1 MIVRSGADVLA
12 ANQRH
17 ALSPRRRF
25 RISGAIIG
33 MSCLAWAGTGLA
45 YVGDSFMSIP
55 GSAGHWR
62 GKDHKDWVRVE
73 VSEWAGR
80 IKPLNSGSS
89 DALAGDKLFFGGPYV
104 PHPGTPGKLVIAL
117 GKGNPD
123 LPQLMDLCA
132 KKAPISELTYA
143 ESSDRA
149 RPLLEFGTRPAEF
162 PAWWEYKLKN
172 VEIIDCPVLE
182 GATDQALVLS
192 FKDIEWLNSDPK
204 LPISHKIV
212 VRPEDLPKIA
222 PAQPTAKKLTKAYL
236 ITWIAPATTTT
247 DDQCPVMNAKPSE
260 ADIFRYMSKE
270 DEAAIR
276 ARNGEKGVS
285 YGGESEKRGPHR
297 LSVAALPGIVPDPG
311 LHEPQT
317 SVADGIDLDGD
328 DGNGA
333 PPRGVRIHKNFVSP
347 DGRTGIDNQLFR
359 VMGCVPGY
367 RGKKGYRNQTSNARR
382 ADGNVTTLIEI
393 SGIDNEKNDD
403 SVEVSF
409 IYSMDKP
416 IRDNTGAKFIANYT
430 FRPTEN
436 PNFALY
442 NIRAHGRIVNGVVI
456 TDPIPAFKANL
467 GQDPL
472 LEIFKARMRF
482 EPRPDGSVK
491 GYVGGYLN
499 WKSLMDTLASG
510 YSEGLFNYQTPAL
523 YYALKRNADGLQ
535 DPVTGEYD
543 GISTVYEIDTVPAF
557 LTPAPLKPV
566 TVAQDNTPARKSQ

>member
-1 MIVRSGADVLA
+1 MAPDSRPRSRQRWRFLPLA
-12 ANQRH
+12 RVAFF
-17 ALSPRRRF
+17 AWF
-25 RISGAIIG
+25 G
-33 MSCLAWAGTGLA
+33 LASFDAAWA
-45 YVGDSFMSIP
+45 YVGDSFISIP
-55 GSAGHWR
+55 GSVGHWR
-62 GKDHKDWVRVE
+62 GNDHKNWVRVE
-73 VSEWAGR
+73 VSDWTGR
-80 IKPLNSGSS
+80 IRPLNSGSS
-89 DALAGDKLFFGGPYV
+89 DPLAGDKLFFGGPYAA
-104 PHPGTPGKLVIAL
+104 HPGNSGKLVIAL

-123 LPQLMDLCA
+123 LPQLMDMCT
-132 KKAPISELTYA
+132 KKIVIPELTYA

-149 RPLLEFGTRPAEF
+149 RPLLEFGQRPPEF

-172 VEIIDCPVLE
+172 VEFVDCPVLE
-182 GATDQALVLS
+182 GAIDQALVLT
-192 FKDIEWLNSDPK
+192 FKDIEWLNYDPK
-204 LPISHKIV
+204 LPTSHKIV

-222 PAQPTAKKLTKAYL
+222 PAQPTAKKQTKDYL

-260 ADIFRYMSKE
+260 AEIFRYMSKE
-270 DEAAIR
+270 EEAAIR
-276 ARNGEKGVS
+276 AKNGEKGVS
-285 YGGESEKRGPHR
+285 YGSESERRGPHR

-311 LHEPQT
+311 LHEPQA
-317 SVADGIDLDGD
+317 SVAEGLDLDGD
-328 DGNGA
+328 DGNGS
-333 PPRGVRIHKNFVSP
+333 PPRGVRKHKNFVSP
-347 DGRTGIDNQLFR
+347 DGRTGVDNQLFR

-393 SGIDNEKNDD
+393 SGIDDEKNDD

-416 IRDNTGAKFIANYT
+416 IRDNTGSKFIANYT
-430 FRPTEN
+430 FRPSDN

-442 NIRAHGRIVNGVVI
+442 NLRAHGRIVNGVVI
-456 TDPIPAFKANL
+456 TDPIPAFNANL

-472 LEIFKARMRF
+472 LELFKARMRF

-510 YSEGLFNYQTPAL
+510 YSEGLFNFQTPAL
-523 YYALKRNADGLQ
+523 YYALRRNADGLQ
-535 DPVTGEYD
+535 NPLTGEYD
-543 GISTVYEIDTVPAF
+543 GISTVYEIETVPAF

-566 TVAQDNTPARKSQ
+566 TVAQDNTAARKTQ